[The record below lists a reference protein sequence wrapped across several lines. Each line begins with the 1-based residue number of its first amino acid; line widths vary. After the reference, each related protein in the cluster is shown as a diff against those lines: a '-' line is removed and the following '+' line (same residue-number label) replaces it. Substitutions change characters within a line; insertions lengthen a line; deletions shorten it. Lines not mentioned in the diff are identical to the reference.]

1 VFHARGFNGQYANGG
16 VKVAWAGRD
25 FFAGAVFG
33 ESLVVLKRTNRSAM
47 SVLELKAKIHQL
59 VDEADDEAQ
68 LQTWF
73 ALLSGQILDEEVEL
87 TPEWEARIE
96 KSIQSVREG
105 RYITHEEMKKRMKE
119 WPAR

>member
-1 VFHARGFNGQYANGG
+1 
-16 VKVAWAGRD
+16 
-25 FFAGAVFG
+25 
-33 ESLVVLKRTNRSAM
+33 M

-73 ALLSGQILDEEVEL
+73 ELLSGPLQDEEVEM

-119 WPAR
+119 WPPPDNLVAGSGRGLPDHSAVPAGPLVG

>member
-1 VFHARGFNGQYANGG
+1 
-16 VKVAWAGRD
+16 
-25 FFAGAVFG
+25 
-33 ESLVVLKRTNRSAM
+33 M